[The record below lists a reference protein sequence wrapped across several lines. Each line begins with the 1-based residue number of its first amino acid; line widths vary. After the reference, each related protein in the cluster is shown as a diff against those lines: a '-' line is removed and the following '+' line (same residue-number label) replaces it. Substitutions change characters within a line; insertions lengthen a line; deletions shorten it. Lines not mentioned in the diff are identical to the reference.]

1 MGKQFIFAKGTASFK
16 MGLVTA
22 GVIRSQNRAL
32 WHLSSLA
39 ESGRDRATEESAYV
53 SSNFCMQRLR
63 EIIWLGPSGE
73 SNSNRAEDQD
83 H

>member
-1 MGKQFIFAKGTASFK
+1 MGKQFIFTKGTVSFK

-39 ESGRDRATEESAYV
+39 ESGRDRATEESEFMKSRV
-53 SSNFCMQRLR
+53 LTR
-63 EIIWLGPSGE
+63 EELY
-73 SNSNRAEDQD
+73 QLV
-83 H
+83 

>member
-39 ESGRDRATEESAYV
+39 ESGRDRATEENA
-53 SSNFCMQRLR
+53 LR
-63 EIIWLGPSGE
+63 EF
-73 SNSNRAEDQD
+73 
-83 H
+83 

>member
-39 ESGRDRATEESAYV
+39 ESGRIEQPKKV
-53 SSNFCMQRLR
+53 
-63 EIIWLGPSGE
+63 
-73 SNSNRAEDQD
+73 DQD
-83 H
+83 RK

>member
-39 ESGRDRATEESAYV
+39 ESGRDRATEESAYG
-53 SSNFCMQRLR
+53 SSNFCMQPTVQQSRFAPLLSR
-63 EIIWLGPSGE
+63 G
-73 SNSNRAEDQD
+73 
-83 H
+83 